1 MKRANIS
8 NFYIPEISSEIKL
21 SDQDLKSDYNWKDEE
36 SMEDVTS
43 EIQVFPGIADFWKQ
57 NSIYKELWEITGV
70 YVLDNK
76 TLIELI
82 TECFEY
88 LVKKNSK
95 QFNIEEDNKHQIETP
110 QLMNEI
116 SNNVKVDV
124 IMMWRFKRYSIKSIS
139 AKSWLPREQVNNII
153 SKYRSIVK
161 RLSKK
166 KRNLRKG
173 TRLAVTINQ
182 ISKIKAFWD
191 KTKDK
196 PIKIRDVKLA
206 VWPPGWIEK
215 TPSNSTI
222 SSILKKELRMKYK
235 VLQFRNLKTE
245 TFANKRL
252 FIENLAIQGILKRNN
267 TELIY
272 IDEFSFS
279 SRK

>member
-43 EIQVFPGIADFWKQ
+43 ETQIFPIITDFWKQ

-70 YVLDNK
+70 NVLDNT

-95 QFNIEEDNKHQIETP
+95 QFNIEEDNKHQIETL

-124 IMMWRFKRYSIKSIS
+124 IMIWRFERYSIKSIS
-139 AKSWLPREQVNNII
+139 TKSWLPREQVNNII
-153 SKYRSIVK
+153 SKYWSIVK

-173 TRLAVTINQ
+173 TRLVVTINQ

-267 TELIY
+267 T
-272 IDEFSFS
+272 
-279 SRK
+279 